1 MSTIPQINKLS
12 AYIGTFHAQ
21 YHLWIVQHVLG
32 HHIHTNIIFMDPDVH
47 HFSHDRKEEEKIPGY
62 RTHPKQ
68 KVLKKYKW
76 GWKFAIL
83 FQVWATTFAIAFAN
97 TPKYLAD
104 RAMEVTKIPTKWLTN
119 IRNDRIILLSACML
133 FMWYH
138 GAVYGFW
145 CLFHVWG
152 VHGTCFNVFS
162 QISHT
167 NEESMTSVNKY
178 KKKYKIKKIEWAM
191 HQMLT
196 TSDYSCDSWF
206 WSIVSIHLNNQAMHH
221 LFPSVHPCHYPAMR
235 RKLIPVCAKFGV
247 NYEQRSSGDFFD
259 AVARYLG
266 WISKLN
272 ENGNS
277 MAVAATAATAATATK
292 NVSATTVASKSEE
305 EAFQHDIKKDSF
317 IENDGCVSTSSRVL
331 AISGT
336 LIVCATLAIPTM
348 ACYLPAFQWAPLQ
361 AFVATLIPL
370 ILTLRFQEYDDLHN

>member
-1 MSTIPQINKLS
+1 M
-12 AYIGTFHAQ
+12 
-21 YHLWIVQHVLG
+21 
-32 HHIHTNIIFMDPDVH
+32 
-47 HFSHDRKEEEKIPGY
+47 
-62 RTHPKQ
+62 
-68 KVLKKYKW
+68 
-76 GWKFAIL
+76 
-83 FQVWATTFAIAFAN
+83 
-97 TPKYLAD
+97 
-104 RAMEVTKIPTKWLTN
+104 
-119 IRNDRIILLSACML
+119 
-133 FMWYH
+133 
-138 GAVYGFW
+138 
-145 CLFHVWG
+145 
-152 VHGTCFNVFS
+152 
-162 QISHT
+162 
-167 NEESMTSVNKY
+167 
-178 KKKYKIKKIEWAM
+178 
-191 HQMLT
+191 
-196 TSDYSCDSWF
+196 
-206 WSIVSIHLNNQAMHH
+206 
-221 LFPSVHPCHYPAMR
+221 
-235 RKLIPVCAKFGV
+235 CAKFGV

-317 IENDGCVSTSSRVL
+317 IEDDGCVSTSSRVL